1 MEVGIQRLGVSKFS
15 APPSKLF
22 FVLSPFPRGTLEE
35 TLFIQRNDMNPA
47 WKLNQLLGLFLESP
61 CPLCQRSQAQAL
73 CVSCQRQIQR
83 YRCSS
88 ADAWQLGSLSVFAWG
103 GYSGALK
110 RAIAALKYEGNPH
123 LAEILGTWMAESWR
137 SVNPSTNGVVVPI
150 PMHPSKKRQRG
161 FNQAELLAQHFCHIT
176 QLPIAV
182 NGLKRDRATEAQ
194 FKLSSAE
201 REHNLA
207 EAFSVGKPFLQK
219 PPSRPVWL
227 LDDIYTTGAT
237 ASSAAQTL
245 RQHGIRVQGI
255 IVLARTEAGMKS
267 GKCEEA
273 F

>member
-1 MEVGIQRLGVSKFS
+1 
-15 APPSKLF
+15 
-22 FVLSPFPRGTLEE
+22 
-35 TLFIQRNDMNPA
+35 MNPA
-47 WKLNQLLGLFLESP
+47 WKLNKLLGLFLESP

-73 CVSCQRQIQR
+73 CFSCQRQVQR
-83 YRCSS
+83 CRCES
-88 ADAWQLGSLSVFAWG
+88 ADAGQVEPLPVFAWG
-103 GYSGALK
+103 QYNGALK

-137 SVNPSTNGVVVPI
+137 SANPFTDGIVVPI
-150 PMHPSKKRQRG
+150 PMHSSKKRQRG

-201 REHNLA
+201 REQNLSA
-207 EAFSVGKPFLQK
+207 AFSVGKPFLQK
-219 PPSRPVWL
+219 LPSRPVWL

-237 ASSAAQTL
+237 AVSAAETL
-245 RQHGIRVQGI
+245 RQHGIHVQGI
-255 IVLARTEAGMKS
+255 IVLAQTEARVRS
-267 GKCEEA
+267 TE

>member
-1 MEVGIQRLGVSKFS
+1 
-15 APPSKLF
+15 
-22 FVLSPFPRGTLEE
+22 
-35 TLFIQRNDMNPA
+35 MNPA
-47 WKLNQLLGLFLESP
+47 WKLNKLLGLFLESP
-61 CPLCQRSQAQAL
+61 CPLCQRSQTQTL
-73 CVSCQRQIQR
+73 CLSCQRQVQR
-83 YRCSS
+83 HRCEP
-88 ADAWQLGSLSVFAWG
+88 ADAGQVEPLPIFAWG
-103 GYSGALK
+103 QYNGALK
-110 RAIAALKYEGNPH
+110 RAIAALKYEGKPH

-137 SVNPSTNGVVVPI
+137 SVNPSMNGIIVPI

-201 REHNLA
+201 RSQNLS
-207 EAFSVGKPFLQK
+207 EAFSIGTFLQK

-237 ASSAAQTL
+237 AVSAAQTL

-267 GKCEEA
+267 AKCGEK